1 MKASELRDLDEQLL
15 ASRRR
20 ALLLIKEAF
29 QQHGI
34 GFALPTVQVS
44 GEGSEGAAAQSAL
57 ALVKAAEATAAE

>member
-1 MKASELRDLDEQLL
+1 MTTVPGDVQF

-20 ALLLIKEAF
+20 ALLLIKGAF
-29 QQHGI
+29 QENGI

-57 ALVKAAEATAAE
+57 SLVRAAEATAAE